1 MKPLVTV
8 QELHKLMP
16 HLNDGRAQRYAPLL
30 CAAMEEF
37 DITSKRRRCA
47 FLAQLAHESVEL
59 RYMEEIAS
67 GAAYEG
73 RSDLGN
79 THPGDGRKYKG
90 RGPIQLTGRANYRRF
105 GRILELDLEGKPE
118 LAAIAEHGF
127 RIAALFWKL
136 GGLNE
141 LADRLSMNGDVAE
154 RKIFSQITKRI
165 NGGYNGLSERLNYFR
180 VAKQVLHNDDEDPNV
195 SPIAPPTARPAESVH
210 AQEQISIEEADA
222 YFKKSAANNQAE
234 SPAEVSTDPDVGLL
248 GAAVSSNKAKG
259 AALKVW
265 PRLVKHSS
273 AGLTFVWA
281 IVEANKV
288 ASILVLLVIVA
299 GVLWLVYHNRKK
311 LTPHILKLLK

>member
-1 MKPLVTV
+1 
-8 QELHKLMP
+8 
-16 HLNDGRAQRYAPLL
+16 
-30 CAAMEEF
+30 MEEF
-37 DITSKRRRCA
+37 DVTTKRRRCA

-73 RSDLGN
+73 RLDLGN

-141 LADRLSMNGDVAE
+141 LADRLSMKGDVTE

-165 NGGYNGLSERLNYFR
+165 NGGYNGLNERLNYFR
-180 VAKQVLHNDDEDPNV
+180 VAKQVLHNDDEDP
-195 SPIAPPTARPAESVH
+195 SSPAPIAPPTARPAESVH
-210 AQEQISIEEADA
+210 EQESSESVA
-222 YFKKSAANNQAE
+222 QAE
-234 SPAEVSTDPDVGLL
+234 SPAEVSTDPDVDLL
-248 GAAVSSNKAKG
+248 GAAVSSDKAKG

-281 IVEANKV
+281 IIEANKV

-311 LTPHILKLLK
+311 LTPHVLKLLK